1 MSKDK
6 KTTLF
11 NNLKVTIM
19 NTEFFV
25 KLQNPI
31 MRTDATTLDELRVSI
46 DQCKGGYNYAYGFYE
61 DSGIKVFFT
70 PIHREGNTYTTTFLS
85 SLKESGFKVQVA
97 NTKRKS
103 QKKIDKVA
111 DAIKPLLEDFGKIWG
126 QPDFDHTIATMV
138 MNATED
144 VRK

>member
-1 MSKDK
+1 
-6 KTTLF
+6 
-11 NNLKVTIM
+11 M

-25 KLQNPI
+25 KLQNPV
-31 MRTDATTLDELRVSI
+31 MRTDDTSLDELRVSI

-61 DSGIKVFFT
+61 ESGIKVFFT
-70 PIHREGNTYTTTFLS
+70 PIHREINSYTTTMLS
-85 SLKESGFKVQVA
+85 SMLESGFKVNVA
-97 NTKRKS
+97 STKRKS

-111 DAIKPLLEDFGKIWG
+111 NAIKPLLEEFGKIWG
-126 QPDFDHTIATMV
+126 QPDFNYTIATMV